1 MNMDLFEKEIKIL
14 RSLRHPNIVL
24 FMGVAITE
32 ESRFIITELMLGK
45 SLDAFIHGGTI
56 KLDSDSL
63 HNRISF
69 EKKVE
74 LLNDVVKGMIYLH
87 GLEPTIVHRDLK
99 PSVCLRLR
107 FNSCRTF
114 YSIRTNN
121 RVKCAILVQLRL

>member
-1 MNMDLFEKEIKIL
+1 VTKDNAMNMDLFEKEIKIL

-45 SLDAFIHGGTI
+45 SLDALIHGGTI
-56 KLDSDSL
+56 KIDSDYSL

-99 PSVCLRLR
+99 PSVCLRL
-107 FNSCRTF
+107 
-114 YSIRTNN
+114 
-121 RVKCAILVQLRL
+121 